1 MEKKLI
7 DKETRNE
14 NPIYM
19 LINFLRNRL
28 KQMTQK
34 KFLKLF
40 KKRCFPEEKKKNPPD
55 NSKNSAYLRQK
66 IM

>member
-1 MEKKLI
+1 MEKKLV

-19 LINFLRNRL
+19 LINFLKNRL

-34 KFLKLF
+34 KFFKLF
-40 KKRCFPEEKKKNPPD
+40 KKRCFPEGKKNPPD